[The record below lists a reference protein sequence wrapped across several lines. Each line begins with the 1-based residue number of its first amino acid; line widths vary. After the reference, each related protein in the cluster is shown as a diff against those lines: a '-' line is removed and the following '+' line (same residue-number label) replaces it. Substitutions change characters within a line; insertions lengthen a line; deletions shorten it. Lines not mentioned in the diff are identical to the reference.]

1 MKTGIHPDY
10 VDAKIICLCGNVVE
24 TKSTAGAEIHTEICS
39 ACHPFY
45 TGQQKIV
52 DTAGRVERFKTK
64 YAKADYKTKKK

>member
-10 VDAKIICLCGNVVE
+10 VDTKIVCLCGNVIE
-24 TKSTAGAEIHTEICS
+24 TKSTAGSEIHTEICS